1 MEGIRPPGSINFD
14 GNNVAD
20 AWEKFYEQFEWYLCA
35 IGLDEASDMR
45 KISLFLNVAGLV
57 LKHSGFLEHSRL

>member
-1 MEGIRPPGSINFD
+1 MEGIRRPGSINFD

-35 IGLDEASDMR
+35 IGLDSTQMR
-45 KISLFLNVAGLV
+45 YA
-57 LKHSGFLEHSRL
+57 